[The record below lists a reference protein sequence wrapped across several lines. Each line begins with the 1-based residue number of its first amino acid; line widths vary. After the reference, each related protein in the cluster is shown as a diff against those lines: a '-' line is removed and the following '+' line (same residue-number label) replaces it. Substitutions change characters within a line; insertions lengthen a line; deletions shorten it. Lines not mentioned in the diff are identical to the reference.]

1 MRWADK
7 RGEMIAQPARNFLAT
22 LVFLCTA
29 IASHAAPEPVVIGQS
44 LPLTGAGFPVANRVL
59 AGARAHVERVNAAG
73 GILGRPVELVT
84 MDDGG
89 DPKRVAANLRTL
101 VRQHRAA
108 LIVNCLGER
117 ACLEA
122 AQATRE
128 LRVPL
133 VGPMSGALAL
143 RSPDIRHVFSLRPDD
158 AREADVI
165 ARQLGAIRVSRVA
178 VLADGSEPARTEA
191 LMAAL
196 KRSGQQVTHIAADAR
211 LESIE
216 AAFRGVVKAAPQA
229 LVLNL
234 GSEVLD
240 SLGRLPASVYESAP
254 STIATL
260 STAGLTQLTRLFRNR
275 LVGYTSVVPNPE
287 VARLP
292 IVRELER
299 DADAFIGPEATTF
312 EGLESYLSLRVCTEA
327 LRRAAPR
334 ADGQRLG
341 EAIESLGMLDLGG
354 FRLSF
359 DRERHHASDYV
370 EIGMRTRDGRLLR

>member
-1 MRWADK
+1 MSRLTHMRGQRA
-7 RGEMIAQPARNFLAT
+7 RSFLIAAVL
-22 LVFLCTA
+22 LCA
-29 IASHAAPEPVVIGQS
+29 GAVGHAVPEPIVIGQS

-59 AGARAHVERVNAAG
+59 AGARAHVERVNASG

-84 MDDGG
+84 LDDGG
-89 DPKRVAANLRTL
+89 DPARVAANLRTL
-101 VRQHRAA
+101 VRQHKAA

-133 VGPMSGALAL
+133 VGPMSGASVL
-143 RSPDIRHVFSLRPDD
+143 RTPDVRHVFSLRPDD
-158 AREADVI
+158 AKEADAL
-165 ARQLGAIRVSRVA
+165 ARQLGSIGVSKVT
-178 VLADGSEPARTEA
+178 VLADDSEPART
-191 LMAAL
+191 AAL
-196 KRSGQQVTHIAADAR
+196 VAALQRSGQQVTRFTADAR

-216 AAFRGVVKAAPQA
+216 AAFREVAKAAPQA

-234 GSEVLD
+234 GNEVLD
-240 SLGRLPASVYESAP
+240 ALGRLPPTVYDNMP
-254 STIATL
+254 STVATL
-260 STAGLTQLTRLFRNR
+260 STSGLTQLTRLFRNR

-299 DADAFIGPEATTF
+299 DADAFIGPEALTF
-312 EGLESYLSLRVCTEA
+312 EGLESYLNLRVCTEA
-327 LRRAAPR
+327 LRRAGPR
-334 ADGQRLG
+334 ADGPRLG
-341 EAIESLGMLDLGG
+341 EAIESLGALDLGG

-359 DRERHHASDYV
+359 ARERHQASDHV
-370 EIGMRTRDGRLLR
+370 EIGMRSRDGKLLLR

>member
-1 MRWADK
+1 MSGRID
-7 RGEMIAQPARNFLAT
+7 MLAHPRRA
-22 LVFLCTA
+22 LLAAAMLLCA
-29 IASHAAPEPVVIGQS
+29 FGASHAAPEPIVIGQS

-59 AGARAHVERVNAAG
+59 AGARAHVERVNASG
-73 GILGRPVELVT
+73 GILGRPVELMT
-84 MDDGG
+84 LDDAG

-101 VRQHRAA
+101 VRQHKAA

-133 VGPMSGALAL
+133 VGPMSGASAL
-143 RSPDIRHVFSLRPDD
+143 RAPDVRHVFSLRPDD
-158 AREADVI
+158 AKEADAL
-165 ARQLGAIRVSRVA
+165 ARQLASIGVSKVA
-178 VLADGSEPARTEA
+178 LLADDSEPARTEA

-196 KRSGQQVTHIAADAR
+196 QGNGRQVTRIATDAR
-211 LESIE
+211 LETIDR
-216 AAFRGVVKAAPQA
+216 AFQDVAKAAPQA
-229 LVLNL
+229 LVMNL
-234 GSEVLD
+234 GNEVLD
-240 SLGRLPASVYESAP
+240 ALGRLPASAFDGVP
-254 STIATL
+254 STVATL

-299 DADAFIGPEATTF
+299 DADAFIGPEALTF
-312 EGLESYLSLRVCTEA
+312 EGLESYLNLRVCTEA
-327 LRRAAPR
+327 LRRAGPR
-334 ADGQRLG
+334 ADGQRIG
-341 EAIESLGMLDLGG
+341 EAIESLGALDLGG

-359 DRERHHASDYV
+359 ARERHQASDHV
-370 EIGMRTRDGRLLR
+370 EIGMRSRDGKLLR